1 MKISPALAAG
11 EDVSGI
17 GVSILKI
24 EKEVKRK
31 TRRHSRDRGE
41 SKGLRELW

>member
-11 EDVSGI
+11 EDVSDI
-17 GVSILKI
+17 GVSILKV
-24 EKEVKRK
+24 EKEIKRK
-31 TRRHSRDRGE
+31 TQRHSQDRGE